1 MTVLVAAL
9 AGATVGVGILIAVA
23 AVTGRLGRVRVPS
36 WQPTRRH
43 LLATASVLV
52 VWGVTGW
59 PAAAATVAAGW
70 VVLPGVMVARRA
82 PRAAAARSEAIARW
96 TELLR
101 DNLAAGTG
109 LEQAIAISARAA
121 PAEIA
126 PAVERLAARLER
138 WPLPA
143 AVAAFGDELADPA
156 GDVVAAT
163 LITATTRQTSQL
175 VPLLGE
181 LARSTREVARMHER
195 VTAARASTFQ
205 AVRTITVT
213 VLGFVGLLIFL
224 SRSWLAPYRSVV
236 GQLWLL
242 LVGGGFVAGLW
253 WLHRLAAVAAMP
265 RMLLR
270 GGG

>member
-1 MTVLVAAL
+1 
-9 AGATVGVGILIAVA
+9 
-23 AVTGRLGRVRVPS
+23 
-36 WQPTRRH
+36 
-43 LLATASVLV
+43 V
-52 VWGVTGW
+52 VWVVTGW
-59 PAAAATVAAGW
+59 PAVAVAVAGGW
-70 VVLPGVMVARRA
+70 VVLPGVMVARRE

-109 LEQAIAISARAA
+109 LEQAITVSAHAA
-121 PAEIA
+121 PTQIA
-126 PAVERLAARLER
+126 PQVERLAARLER
-138 WPLPA
+138 WPLPE
-143 AVAAFGDELADPA
+143 AVRAFGEELADPA

-205 AVRTITVT
+205 AVRTITAA
-213 VLGFVGLLIFL
+213 VLGFVALLVVF
-224 SRSWLAPYRSVV
+224 SRSWLTPYSTVV
-236 GQLWLL
+236 GQGWLL

-253 WLHRLAAVAAMP
+253 WLHRLAVIPAMP
-265 RMLLR
+265 RVLQR
-270 GGG
+270 GDR